1 MFEVHSHFPKDFSTE
16 NAVKMDGMF
25 YNAELLGDVNLPE
38 DFSTENVVSMEYMFS
53 RAFLGEGVKFSK
65 GFTSALGR
73 KWSICTSCPTRGT
86 SVYQHLL

>member
-1 MFEVHSHFPKDFSTE
+1 
-16 NAVKMDGMF
+16 MDGMF

-65 GFTSALGR
+65 GFSTENVFTMEGMFYACSLSSNPFSEELGNNNFFNT
-73 KWSICTSCPTRGT
+73 KNVIDI
-86 SVYQHLL
+86 